1 MFFIPRALLQHIKKI
16 KKGEKDNEKTPDV
29 QSNSYDSE
37 SSEEED
43 DDYNEDDDNPD
54 GIQRRKKT
62 SGEGDNEGDNEG
74 DGMPEDQYYNPKYYP
89 DASIYLR
96 MYLHLASS
104 CNVLVSQDWF
114 NYLILIVIIV
124 AGLLVGVE
132 TYASVAT
139 NPIVV
144 ALDEVV
150 LVVFIFEMLAKMC
163 AEGLLPYRYFTN
175 TEWRWNWFDSTIIV
189 LSLPMWGTLFGG
201 GSIKMLRL
209 IRLTRLG
216 KIVRRI
222 PPLQMIIRGIL
233 GGLKSCGY
241 ITLLQILVFY
251 IFSVIGF
258 YFFSVNDPFHYGTV
272 PFAMFT
278 LFRLYTLDNWGDF
291 MFVNTYGCNQYQ
303 DMYVSDN
310 ERTPFNYMLWCQTP
324 QQYWYAPFFCL
335 IFILVAQMIILSLFI
350 GAVSNSMMDSMDQ
363 LQTQRQNQIKQAMIE
378 KNKARIL
385 AFARPGTA
393 DGVSPDETAL
403 AKRRP
408 GYNELE
414 ENSSPLDSQGSPEG
428 KKLET
433 VERTPLESAL
443 AVAKVIMYWVQY
455 PFYLVYEMGRRA
467 AATFHMIETAHY
479 QSELSKLFYVA
490 MKYDAHEELRVLQ
503 KRKRAA
509 TTMLARSSKVTPDAG
524 AGTGTGIEMTAAGA
538 AAATTTTS
546 TASPTAS
553 GPNSPAPVNAGE
565 GAVVAGGASSKSP
578 LSSTLSV
585 GGSMISTGEPS
596 AVKRNKYAHKDITI
610 YTIMQDMPTSF
621 SEVWVIWA
629 KICRVISEH
638 KHFNNFV
645 TLIILC
651 AAIDIGLQTDFRI
664 KENKMIMDIVAY
676 VDVVILTVFAGELIF
691 KLCAEEFRPWAYFYS
706 GWNVF
711 DFVIVVSSFVSGA
724 GPMLLLLR
732 LLRLLRVL
740 KLVKKLPR
748 LSIII
753 NAFLIAGQSIG
764 WALVLLLLF
773 HYVFGIIGLM
783 LFKTNDPHRFGSL
796 HKSMLAVFRLISLD
810 DSSYM
815 AYINAW
821 GCDLYPDIPYQINP
835 GWCSN
840 PQAVGI
846 ISFVYYI
853 ILVTIGNQILL
864 SLFIGVLSTSLDQ
877 ARTNFLKEKEF
888 DEKISEFC
896 DTLYAMTPKRV
907 KAFKAAFKLL
917 DIDGS
922 DLLDDEKIRLGIN
935 VLDGLETLLSEE
947 YAASIPPG
955 VKFKPRQQIRMSE
968 EELNFL
974 QRKCEGSTGN
984 AAVRAVTG
992 LHIIAFI
999 KFMCSTPMFLNN
1011 EKVGREVELRRKRIA
1026 SRRQG
1031 LFSGMSIRRGGG
1043 GADGNNN
1050 NQDDGGELSEAESA
1064 SIIQRYYRQYRAAKA
1079 RRTASP
1085 GAGGGDGTGNQEGSL
1100 SASLSSAGGGAGSVA
1115 FSAGG
1120 GGYNKSAMMSC
1131 SNTPNSPLSRGLD
1144 PDVLGKFAPKVIGI
1158 PDFIFAHNN
1167 NDYVY

>member
-1 MFFIPRALLQHIKKI
+1 MFFIPRALLQHINKKL
-16 KKGEKDNEKTPDV
+16 KKGEKGDENTPDA

-37 SSEEED
+37 SSDEDED
-43 DDYNEDDDNPD
+43 DFHDGEESTKKKRVTEDD
-54 GIQRRKKT
+54 
-62 SGEGDNEGDNEG
+62 E

-89 DASIYLR
+89 DAPLY
-96 MYLHLASS
+96 MKYYLHFASA
-104 CNVLVSQDWF
+104 CNVLVSEDWF

-132 TYASVAT
+132 TYESIAT
-139 NPIVV
+139 HPTILL
-144 ALDEVV
+144 LDVLV
-150 LVVFIFEMLAKMC
+150 LVVFIFEMAAKMF

-303 DMYVSDN
+303 DMYVSDE
-310 ERTPFNYMLWCQTP
+310 ERTPFNYLLWCQTP

-385 AFARPGTA
+385 AFARPSTA
-393 DGVSPDETAL
+393 DGISEPTAGPGQPNTL
-403 AKRRP
+403 GFIKRRA
-408 GYNELE
+408 GFNEQE
-414 ENSSPLDSQGSPEG
+414 VTTAETRDASAKEDGEAPSAMENAVICAALMLDY
-428 KKLET
+428 
-433 VERTPLESAL
+433 A
-443 AVAKVIMYWVQY
+443 QY
-455 PFYLVYEMGRRA
+455 PFYLVYELGRRA
-467 AATFHMIETAHY
+467 GAYFHMIETAHY

-490 MKYDAHEELRVLQ
+490 MKYDAHEELRILSR
-503 KRKRAA
+503 RKRAA
-509 TTMLARSSKVTPDAG
+509 TSMLARSPKVDPVVPPPTSPPTADSTNEG
-524 AGTGTGIEMTAAGA
+524 AL
-538 AAATTTTS
+538 S
-546 TASPTAS
+546 PVSPVASP
-553 GPNSPAPVNAGE
+553 
-565 GAVVAGGASSKSP
+565 
-578 LSSTLSV
+578 L
-585 GGSMISTGEPS
+585 
-596 AVKRNKYAHKDITI
+596 RNKYAHKDITI
-610 YTIMQDMPTSF
+610 YTIMEDMPSSF
-621 SEVWVIWA
+621 SEFWVIWA
-629 KICRVISEH
+629 KISRVIAEH

-664 KENKMIMDIVAY
+664 RENRAIMSIVEI
-676 VDVVILTVFAGELIF
+676 VDVVILTVFTGELVF

-711 DFVIVVSSFVSGA
+711 DFIIVLSSYVSGA

-773 HYVFGIIGLM
+773 HYVFGIVGLM

-796 HKSMLAVFRLISLD
+796 HQSMLAVFRLISLD

-815 AYINAW
+815 AYNNAW
-821 GCDLYPDIPYQINP
+821 GCDLYPDIPYDINP
-835 GWCSN
+835 SWCEN
-840 PQAVGI
+840 PQGVGI

-853 ILVTIGNQILL
+853 VLVTIGNQILL

-896 DTLYAMTPKRV
+896 DTLYGMTPRRV

-917 DIDGS
+917 DIENS
-922 DLLDDEKIRLGIN
+922 DVLDDEKIRLGIS

-947 YAASIPPG
+947 YAASMPPG
-955 VKFKPRQQIRMSE
+955 VKFKPRQQVRMSE

-1011 EKVGREVELRRKRIA
+1011 EKVSREVEVRRNRIA
-1026 SRRQG
+1026 SRRTG
-1031 LFSGMSIRRGGG
+1031 VFGMGRDA
-1043 GADGNNN
+1043 ADESES
-1050 NQDDGGELSEAESA
+1050 GELSQLDAA
-1064 SIIQRYYRQYRAAKA
+1064 KIIQRYYRQYRAAKVVRVNA
-1079 RRTASP
+1079 DPNEPTAAAVP
-1085 GAGGGDGTGNQEGSL
+1085 HTEPVH
-1100 SASLSSAGGGAGSVA
+1100 ASSEIMA
-1115 FSAGG
+1115 
-1120 GGYNKSAMMSC
+1120 KH
-1131 SNTPNSPLSRGLD
+1131 
-1144 PDVLGKFAPKVIGI
+1144 APKVIGI
-1158 PDFIFAHNN
+1158 PDFIFSHDNAH
-1167 NDYVY
+1167 YVY